1 MQVMVEA
8 TGELERRLTI
18 TLPAGNFENKVRER
32 LQSMAPRV
40 KMDGFRPGKVPY
52 KVLERRYGS
61 TVRQEV
67 VDEFVRN
74 SFRDAIKQE
83 SLRPAG
89 PPHIEPPQLEAGK
102 PFEYTVTFEILPGI
116 ESINLEGIK
125 IKRPVAEVTDIDVRN
140 VLEKLQYQYIEWEP
154 VERPA
159 QKGDGITITYH
170 GTIKDKSFPGGDGEN
185 FFVILGKGSMLRE
198 FEEHLVGAQ
207 SDQAL
212 TFEVSFP
219 ADYSNQELAGKRA
232 NFAVKVISVAAP
244 RLPEV
249 DETFAEKLGIREGGV
264 EALRQEIKTSMIRNL
279 EQSVHTQVREQVM
292 DALLAANPITLP
304 TSLVENEAQILLEK
318 TKANLARQDVK
329 AQEISLDQAQ
339 VMEQARKRVALSLIL
354 GTIIEKQGIK
364 VDAEKIK
371 QRITGLAA
379 SYEDPEEF
387 ARWVFS
393 DRERISEIE
402 GALLEVEIVNWMLDQ
417 VEVLDEAMSF
427 EDVVNSH
434 LSTAG
439 EKIPS

>member
-1 MQVMVEA
+1 
-8 TGELERRLTI
+8 
-18 TLPAGNFENKVRER
+18 
-32 LQSMAPRV
+32 
-40 KMDGFRPGKVPY
+40 
-52 KVLERRYGS
+52 
-61 TVRQEV
+61 V
-67 VDEFVRN
+67 V
-74 SFRDAIKQE
+74 
-83 SLRPAG
+83 
-89 PPHIEPPQLEAGK
+89 
-102 PFEYTVTFEILPGI
+102 
-116 ESINLEGIK
+116 
-125 IKRPVAEVTDIDVRN
+125 
-140 VLEKLQYQYIEWEP
+140 
-154 VERPA
+154 
-159 QKGDGITITYH
+159 
-170 GTIKDKSFPGGDGEN
+170 
-185 FFVILGKGSMLRE
+185 
-198 FEEHLVGAQ
+198 
-207 SDQAL
+207 
-212 TFEVSFP
+212 
-219 ADYSNQELAGKRA
+219 
-232 NFAVKVISVAAP
+232 AP
-244 RLPEV
+244 RLPEI

-304 TSLVENEAQILLEK
+304 TSLVENEVKTLFEK
-318 TKANLARQDVK
+318 TKANLARQGVK
-329 AQEISLDQAQ
+329 TQEISLDQAQ
-339 VMEQARKRVALSLIL
+339 LMEQARKRVALSLIL